1 MGAPPVLAAP
11 TRPDTAGGRRPSRG
25 GWATLAVVATI
36 LVVVLG
42 GYVVAAAL
50 SEPAGPP
57 VGIGGVV
64 GVRPLSGWVVADTTT
79 LSFERAPSVQLTRGN
94 GNLIVSARG
103 RFEGSPGSLAEEY
116 RTFLSDHFSQLSV
129 SNRLEPIRLRSGQSG
144 VRFAYIGVFAD
155 TGTSVEGEV
164 AVFVTSSGHGIVF
177 NGWAP
182 AGLLSF
188 VRTDVRTMV
197 SDAEV
202 T

>member
-1 MGAPPVLAAP
+1 MSLPPVLEAP
-11 TRPDTAGGRRPSRG
+11 TRPDTSGGRRPSRG

-57 VGIGGVV
+57 VGFPGAVV
-64 GVRPLSGWVVADTTT
+64 VRPLSGWIVAEPRST
-79 LSFERAPSVQLTRGN
+79 FPRAPTFQLTRGN
-94 GNLIVSARG
+94 GNLIVSVRG
-103 RFEGSPGSLAEEY
+103 RYTGDPEALAQEY
-116 RTFLSDHFSQLSV
+116 RGHLSEGLSQLSV
-129 SNRLEPIRLRSGQSG
+129 SSRLEPVRLRSGMTG
-144 VRFAYIGVFAD
+144 LRFAYIGVFSD

-164 AVFVTSSGHGIVF
+164 TVLVTPSGRGIVF
-177 NGWAP
+177 NAWAP

-188 VRTDVRTMV
+188 VRADVRTMV
-197 SDAEV
+197 TEAEV